1 MSQVRLLNLTQA
13 LYIPYLLLYALPHLL
28 PHALHIHKKEFS
40 ILNIQILCSKMK
52 NYYGIVKFYYDKKQ
66 KIERGDM
73 GYIAYL

>member
-1 MSQVRLLNLTQA
+1 M
-13 LYIPYLLLYALPHLL
+13 
-28 PHALHIHKKEFS
+28 
-40 ILNIQILCSKMK
+40 NIQILCSKMK